1 VCLLDAEKEIVAQIK
16 KTRYKEISEK
26 KLLTM
31 CAVNPASTAAAA
43 PVAPTSAAAVAGSG
57 TSASG
62 AAAVGKRGAGR
73 GLLKA
78 SAFPLSYHLLD
89 LEGRGVIYKVAAPAT
104 NDFILRLKS

>member
-1 VCLLDAEKEIVAQIK
+1 MDAEKEIVAQIK

-26 KLLTM
+26 KLQTM
-31 CAVNPASTAAAA
+31 CAAPPAALSTTAPSTASTAAA
-43 PVAPTSAAAVAGSG
+43 GS
-57 TSASG
+57 SG
-62 AAAVGKRGAGR
+62 STGVPAGKRGEGK

-89 LEGRGVIYKVAAPAT
+89 LEGRGVLYKVAAPAT

>member
-1 VCLLDAEKEIVAQIK
+1 MLDAEREIVAQIK
-16 KTRYKEISEK
+16 KTRYKEISER
-26 KLLTM
+26 KLQSM
-31 CAVNPASTAAAA
+31 CASIPTPPQATPDPPTGAATSAGA
-43 PVAPTSAAAVAGSG
+43 PVA
-57 TSASG
+57 
-62 AAAVGKRGAGR
+62 KRGAGK